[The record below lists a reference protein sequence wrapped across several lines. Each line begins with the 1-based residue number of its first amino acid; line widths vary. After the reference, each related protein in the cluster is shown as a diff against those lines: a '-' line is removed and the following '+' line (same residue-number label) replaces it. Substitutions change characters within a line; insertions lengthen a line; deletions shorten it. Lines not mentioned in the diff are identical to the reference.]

1 MKTFKEFINLVE
13 QLKSLKTPEELA
25 KKHNVSVSYMKK
37 QFKDG
42 LKIECEHTKSDEY
55 ALRIA
60 SHHLDEFPD
69 YYERLIKMETEAKK
83 SVKEGTL
90 HHWFKGSKSKDG
102 KPGWVQAD
110 GSPCANEPGETKTP
124 KCFSSARLAALK
136 KKGKVGKNIIKSAVR
151 RKREEDPNQQE
162 KSGSSSP
169 TMVKTFSGGKKNKHY
184 VKAEPTL
191 KEATKD
197 IPGKGSGTKDAC
209 YYKVKSRFKVWPS
222 AYGSASLVKC
232 RKVGAANWG
241 NKSKDKV
248 NEEYTRLQET
258 GNTYSIL
265 LSWKGTYR
273 MIQFFIPGFIRPS
286 KDSITNEVDKIY
298 PGAKVLN
305 YRPSTKDPTKPYFF
319 YTCNK

>member
-1 MKTFKEFINLVE
+1 MKTFKEFINLAE
-13 QLKSLKTPEELA
+13 QLKPLKTPEELA
-25 KKHNVSVSYMKK
+25 KKHNVSISYMKK

-69 YYERLIKMETEAKK
+69 YYERLIKMEAESKK
-83 SVKEGTL
+83 S
-90 HHWFKGSKSKDG
+90 
-102 KPGWVQAD
+102 A
-110 GSPCANEPGETKTP
+110 
-124 KCFSSARLAALK
+124 
-136 KKGKVGKNIIKSAVR
+136 IR
-151 RKREEDPNQQE
+151 RKRQQDPSQQE
-162 KSGSSSP
+162 KSGASKP

-184 VKAEPTL
+184 IKAEPTL

-241 NKSKDKV
+241 NKSKGKV

-265 LSWKGTYR
+265 LSWRGTYR
-273 MIQFFIPGFIRPS
+273 MIQFFVPGFIRPS

-305 YRPSTKDPTKPYFF
+305 YRPSIKDPTKPYFF
-319 YTCNK
+319 YNCDK